1 MKVMPFHLPILT
13 SDDNNAN
20 IRCMRTTLDLDKPVL
35 DGLKRLQK
43 VEKVSLGELA
53 SRLLAEALRGR
64 EVRRGVGSPA
74 LDWNVAD
81 MGAKVD
87 LADKDALYRALGE

>member
-1 MKVMPFHLPILT
+1 
-13 SDDNNAN
+13 
-20 IRCMRTTLDLDKPVL
+20 MRTTLDLDKPVL
-35 DGLKRLQK
+35 DGVKRLQK
-43 VEKVSLGELA
+43 VEKVSLGELV

-64 EVRRGVGSPA
+64 EARRGTSPPA

-81 MGAKVD
+81 MGTKVD

>member
-1 MKVMPFHLPILT
+1 MRVAPFLPSTLT
-13 SDDNNAN
+13 SDVLNGN

-53 SRLLAEALRGR
+53 SRLLAEALRER
-64 EVRRGVGSPA
+64 EARRRVGSPA
-74 LDWNVAD
+74 LEWNVAD

-87 LADKDALYRALGE
+87 LADKDSLYRALGE

>member
-1 MKVMPFHLPILT
+1 
-13 SDDNNAN
+13 
-20 IRCMRTTLDLDKPVL
+20 MRTTLDLDKPVL

-53 SRLLAEALRGR
+53 SRLLAEALRER
-64 EVRRGVGSPA
+64 EARRRVGSPA
-74 LDWNVAD
+74 LEWNVAD

-87 LADKDALYRALGE
+87 LADKEALYRALGE

>member
-1 MKVMPFHLPILT
+1 
-13 SDDNNAN
+13 
-20 IRCMRTTLDLDKPVL
+20 MRTTLDLEKPVL

-64 EVRRGVGSPA
+64 EARRGLGSPA
-74 LDWNVAD
+74 LDWSVSD

-87 LADKDALYRALGE
+87 LADKDAIYRALGE

>member
-1 MKVMPFHLPILT
+1 
-13 SDDNNAN
+13 
-20 IRCMRTTLDLDKPVL
+20 MRTTLDLDKPVL

-53 SRLLAEALRGR
+53 SRLLAEALRER
-64 EVRRGVGSPA
+64 EARRRVGSPA
-74 LDWNVAD
+74 LEWNVAD

-87 LADKDALYRALGE
+87 LADKDSLYRALGE

>member
-1 MKVMPFHLPILT
+1 
-13 SDDNNAN
+13 
-20 IRCMRTTLDLDKPVL
+20 MRTTLDLDKPVL

-43 VEKVSLGELA
+43 AEKVSLGVLA
-53 SRLLAEALRGR
+53 SRLLAEALRQQKT
-64 EVRRGVGSPA
+64 RGGTSLPA
-74 LDWNVAD
+74 LDWTASD